1 MSLFHAKHAK
11 HAKSDETPDGQGTL
25 LALALMR
32 SRDAIAGTED
42 VRGRDGLPAALSPGA
57 RLARLDPNHR
67 AAILLA
73 ELSEDLPLSADDG
86 PSGASSASLLCR
98 QQDGTCTPLVRIDR
112 PDLAQFRDATAMVG
126 HYAELRPDR
135 APEIEVQTH
144 GLLPFFAA
152 IRPLEPSRNPATAEM
167 LSRALDL
174 TTAAVM
180 RLKLALACP
189 RPTQFSDLIQPM
201 IACPSHPTLPSGHA
215 TQAFC
220 LATLL
225 TRLENPHAAL
235 QAHDPL
241 FRLACRI
248 AVNRTVAGVHF
259 PADSAAGAV
268 LGMQLAQYMLAR
280 ADPATTVHPAR
291 FDGRLYHD
299 DGAVRDFHYGV
310 LAEMLDGADPATTV
324 IETALAARPAPMW
337 TTLVARARTEWS
349 DRWS

>member
-11 HAKSDETPDGQGTL
+11 HAKSDDTPDGQGAL
-25 LALALMR
+25 LSLALMR

-42 VRGRDGLPAALSPGA
+42 VRGRDGVPAALSPGA
-57 RLARLDPNHR
+57 RLARLDPDHR

-86 PSGASSASLLCR
+86 PSGAPSASLLCR
-98 QQDGTCTPLVRIDR
+98 QPDGTCAPLIRIDR
-112 PDLAQFRDATAMVG
+112 PDLEQLRDATAMVG

-144 GLLPFFAA
+144 GLMPFFAA
-152 IRPLEPSRNPATAEM
+152 IRPLEPSRNPATVEM

-189 RPTQFSDLIQPM
+189 RPNQFSDLIQPM

-220 LATLL
+220 LAMLL
-225 TRLENPHAAL
+225 TRLDDPHAPLKAD
-235 QAHDPL
+235 DPL

-280 ADPATTVHPAR
+280 ADPAATIHAAR
-291 FDGRLYHD
+291 FDGQQYHD
-299 DGAVRDFHYGV
+299 SGAVRDFHYGI
-310 LAEMLDGADPATTV
+310 LAEMLKDADPATTLTGDV
-324 IETALAARPAPMW
+324 LAVRPAPLW
-337 TTLVARARTEWS
+337 TTLVARARTERS

>member
-1 MSLFHAKHAK
+1 MSLHHAK
-11 HAKSDETPDGQGTL
+11 HAKSDDAPDGQGAL

-32 SRDAIAGTED
+32 SRDAVVATED
-42 VRGRDGLPAALSPGA
+42 LQGIGGAPVGLSPGA
-57 RLARLDPNHR
+57 RLARMDPDHR

-73 ELSEDLPLSADDG
+73 ELSEDLPLSADDDG
-86 PSGASSASLLCR
+86 LSGASSASLLCR
-98 QQDGTCTPLVRIDR
+98 QRDGTCVPLIRIDR
-112 PDLAQFRDATAMVG
+112 PDLAQLRDAAAMVG

-135 APEIEVQTH
+135 APEIQVQTS
-144 GLLPFFAA
+144 GLMPFFAA
-152 IRPLEPSRNPATAEM
+152 IRPLEPSRNPATLEM
-167 LSRALDL
+167 LTRALDL

-180 RLKLALACP
+180 RVKLALACP
-189 RPTQFSDLIQPM
+189 RPGQFSDLIQPM

-225 TRLENPHAAL
+225 TRLDDPAAPL
-235 QAHDPL
+235 QARDPL

-259 PADSAAGAV
+259 PVDSASGAV
-268 LGMQLAQYMLAR
+268 LGMQVAQYMLAR
-280 ADPATTVHPAR
+280 ADPGATVRAAR

-310 LAEMLDGADPATTV
+310 LDGMLGGTDPATTL
-324 IETALAARPAPMW
+324 TGDALAARPAPLW
-337 TTLVARARTEWS
+337 TTLVARARSEWS

>member
-11 HAKSDETPDGQGTL
+11 HAKSDDMPDGQGAL
-25 LALALMR
+25 LSLALMR
-32 SRDAIAGTED
+32 TRDAIAGTED
-42 VRGRDGLPAALSPGA
+42 PQGRGGSPAMLAPGA
-57 RLARLDPNHR
+57 RLARLDPDHR

-86 PSGASSASLLCR
+86 VAGASSASLLCR
-98 QQDGTCTPLVRIDR
+98 QADGTCASLVRIDR
-112 PDLAQFRDATAMVG
+112 PDLVQFREAAAMVG

-144 GLLPFFAA
+144 GLMPFFAA
-152 IRPLEPSRNPATAEM
+152 IRPLEPSRNPATLEM
-167 LSRALDL
+167 LARAMDL

-225 TRLENPHAAL
+225 TRLDDPRAPL
-235 QAHDPL
+235 QADDPL

-268 LGMQLAQYMLAR
+268 LGMQLAHYMLAR
-280 ADPATTVHPAR
+280 ADPAATAHGAQ

-299 DGAVRDFHYGV
+299 GGAVRDFHYGI
-310 LAEMLDGADPATTV
+310 LAEMLDDADPATRLRGP
-324 IETALAARPAPMW
+324 ALTPRPAPLW
-337 TTLVARARTEWS
+337 ATLVARARDERA